1 MRLTIATLLGCIAG
15 ALPAQQ
21 PSTAEAD
28 SARRAVQRFYDWY
41 VPRAAKPNGRDMVM
55 QAAVRGPLS
64 FAPELVHWLRID
76 STARAKSKDEINGLD
91 GDPYLNAQDPCAA
104 YSAREVKKSD
114 RVFMV
119 DVVGHGGC
127 PAHTTPD
134 IVVEIGRLGGRWTML
149 EFHDPHRANEGL
161 IPLLKKLHP
170 PAAGKRSGD
179 Q

>member
-1 MRLTIATLLGCIAG
+1 MRLTIATLLFCASGV
-15 ALPAQQ
+15 LPAQ
-21 PSTAEAD
+21 SSSADAD
-28 SARRAVQRFYDWY
+28 SAQRAVQRFYDWY

-91 GDPYLNAQDPCAA
+91 GDPYLNAQDPCGA
-104 YSAREVKKSD
+104 YSARSVKRSD

-134 IVVEIGRLGGRWTML
+134 IIVEIGRLGGRWTML

-170 PAAGKRSGD
+170 SAAKR
-179 Q
+179 